1 MSIISGV
8 GAGLGGAGDSGGA
21 LGSFYGYTLD
31 QSLRFN
37 RSDNTKL
44 HLDPTGSPTLS
55 TKCTISFWFK
65 LSKLGTSQYLFT
77 GETGNVAYDVI
88 QFHSTNKIQVLM
100 QNPNS
105 YGLRTTAVFRDLN
118 AWYHLVLECDS
129 TLSTAADRFKL
140 YINGNQQTMT
150 SVYGNYP
157 QDHQWYWS
165 RSGASQNIGRSENY
179 SNSFDGYFAEF
190 NFIDGSVVAY
200 TEFGETKDGVWIP
213 KQYSGSYGNNGFYLP
228 FSHDKTS
235 EGFTPVLYEGTR
247 AVQSVRGTG
256 FTPDLVWAKRRDGVQ
271 EGRITDSVRGV
282 NAQLRPAATN
292 IETTFSNA
300 VTSFDAD
307 GFTLGVDHSSGSQSF
322 NYYQDSHVAW
332 CWEAGGAPTAT
343 NSAGAG
349 ATPTSGSVKI
359 DGSNLGSALAGTI
372 PATKLTAN
380 TAKGFSIVSYTGT
393 GSNGTIAHGLS
404 SAPEMIIIKD
414 RDTASKWLV
423 YHKFDGGT
431 DGRSFLNLDVANAKF
446 DNGPGSYF
454 QDTPPTSDV
463 FYQNTSSYNQNTDT
477 YIAYCWHSVSGYS
490 KFSSYTGSGSS
501 GKAVTGLG
509 FRPMFVM
516 IKRTDSSGGWHVFD
530 SVRFPSNPIDKRLE
544 WDNAEEENSDATVDI
559 QFDSDGFTLL
569 TSFDNMNASSGT
581 YIFMAFADTRDS
593 AFYKDSSG
601 NLNNFTPTNVFT
613 RSVVPDSPTNN
624 YALVNPL
631 AVNTSNAWSVSKN
644 NSKIQSSSNN
654 KQIRGNFLMQSGK
667 WYWETRRH
675 NANNSSAQ
683 LSNGVGIAQVN
694 GYIEL
699 NPYQSATNWS
709 YYSHQGYKYNNNSGQ
724 SYGDTWND
732 AGDIIGV
739 AFDADNG
746 AIWFSKNGTW
756 QNSATASEIAAGTTT
771 NAAYTGLTD
780 SEGYVCV
787 WWRTGGN
794 NAVEIDINFGT
805 NPSFNQELTGSDVGT
820 ESGDGG
826 ALFKYAPPTGF
837 KALTTSNMPDVTI
850 TQGSDNFNTVLYT
863 GNASTLSVTGV
874 GFQPDWVWIKS
885 RAATRYHMLYDVVRG
900 VTKAVRPSLTT
911 AQVTNSNTLT
921 SFDSDGFSV
930 GTDSDVNTA
939 ETLLSWN
946 WKAGGS
952 ASTIAA
958 GSISTGPDVPSVAS
972 TVSANTTAGFS
983 IVQYEGLSS
992 GTQTVG
998 HGLNSAPE
1006 YILFKNI
1013 DDTSSWVIYSEPV
1026 GTGGFLITNS
1036 TNGTNTS
1043 DVAGTFNSTAPTN
1056 NVFTVGTN
1064 NAVGG
1069 NGETIIAYCFHSVE
1083 GYSKIG
1089 TFQGNSDS
1097 NGTFVYLGF
1106 RPAWVLIKSTSSGTS
1121 WCIFDSKRLGYNV
1134 DNNLMRIG
1142 NVTEQT
1148 DDDVDFVSNGLK
1160 FRRSSTNFNNS
1171 SHTYVYLAL
1180 AEAPFKF
1187 SNAR

>member
-21 LGSFYGYTLD
+21 LGSFYGHTLD

-37 RSDNTKL
+37 DDDDANLKRDITTSGNRKTWTWSAWVKRSSL
-44 HLDPTGSPTLS
+44 GGSN
-55 TKCTISFWFK
+55 
-65 LSKLGTSQYLFT
+65 GQYLFT
-77 GETGNVAYDVI
+77 DGRSSSLTSLNFDSNDKLYVQLYAGAAKYKL
-88 QFHSTNKIQVLM
+88 TNQ
-100 QNPNS
+100 
-105 YGLRTTAVFRDLN
+105 VFRDTS
-118 AWYHLVLECDS
+118 AWYHFVWRVDTTQATAENRSRVYVNGTQITSWSTEQNVNQDTDS
-129 TLSTAADRFKL
+129 T
-140 YINGNQQTMT
+140 INESGNDHLIGGYSSGT
-150 SVYGNYP
+150 SRN
-157 QDHQWYWS
+157 
-165 RSGASQNIGRSENY
+165 
-179 SNSFDGYFAEF
+179 FDGYMAEV
-190 NFIDGSVVAY
+190 NFIDGTSY
-200 TEFGETKDGVWIP
+200 GPDTFGETKDGVWIP
-213 KQYSGSYGNNGFYLP
+213 KKVSGVSYGTNGFYLP

-404 SAPEMIIIKD
+404 SAPEMIIIKA
-414 RDTASKWLV
+414 RTRAEAWLV

-593 AFYKDSSG
+593 AFYNDSSG

-631 AVNTSNAWSVSKN
+631 AVNTSITAWSVSKN
-644 NSKIQSSSNN
+644 NSKIQSSTNN
-654 KQIRGNFLMQSGK
+654 NQIRGNFLMQSGK
-667 WYWETRRH
+667 WYWELRRH
-675 NANNSSAQ
+675 NSDNNNQQLALGAGVAQ
-683 LSNGVGIAQVN
+683 PSGN
-694 GYIEL
+694 IEN

-709 YYSHQGYKYNNNSGQ
+709 YYSGTGDIYNNNSSS
-724 SYGDTWND
+724 SYGDSWGT
-732 AGDIIGV
+732 AGDIVGV

-746 AIWFSKNGTW
+746 VIWFSKNGTW

-787 WWRTGGN
+787 WWRTGGTV
-794 NAVEIDINFGT
+794 AVEIDINFGT

-850 TQGSDNFNTVLYT
+850 TQSGDNFNTVLFT
-863 GNASTLSVTGV
+863 GNATARSITGV
-874 GFQPDWVWIKS
+874 GFQADWLWFKN
-885 RAATRYHMLYDVVRG
+885 RPAAQHHNVFDSVRG
-900 VTKAVRPSLTT
+900 ADKLLYPNLTNDEAT
-911 AQVTNSNTLT
+911 TTHVT
-921 SFDSDGFSV
+921 SFDSDGFTIGTNTSV
-930 GTDSDVNTA
+930 NGNGNGIVT
-939 ETLLSWN
+939 WC

-952 ASTIAA
+952 ASSNSD
-958 GSISTGPDVPSVAS
+958 GSVSS
-972 TVSANTTAGFS
+972 TVSANTAAGFS

-998 HGLNSAPE
+998 HGLDSAPE
-1006 YILFKNI
+1006 YIIYKNR

-1026 GTGGFLITNS
+1026 GTSGFLIFNS
-1036 TNGTNTS
+1036 TNGKNTS

-1056 NVFTVGTN
+1056 SVFTVGTN

-1089 TFQGNSDS
+1089 TFQGNSNS
-1097 NGTFVYLGF
+1097 SGTFVYLGF
-1106 RPAWVLIKSTSSGTS
+1106 RPAWVLIKSTSSSTNF
-1121 WCIFDSKRLGYNV
+1121 CIFDNKRLGYNV

-1142 NVTEQT
+1142 AGSTTTEQT
-1148 DDDVDFVSNGLK
+1148 DDDVDFLSNGLK

-1171 SHTYVYLAL
+1171 SHTYVYLAF

-1187 SNAR
+1187 ANAR